1 MSLYI
6 CTTSSASASSQPS
19 MNLSV
24 LKAPPTPQPS
34 YITFSIFANYCVPI
48 SLSASKPMHLKT
60 KSQQTLDEQDL
71 IQVFVDIVNSVLRY
85 GSDKKSSFQFPP
97 AAQPQGNFKDAFN
110 ISFLSLAFLVCI
122 YESPRDLHPGCLDS
136 LRIQLTSSK
145 KLVKMLGANLEDQW
159 MQIMNP
165 AVTNWIVELQS
176 SNQSFGVSSPLFSYA
191 LSASGLWK
199 VQLYCP
205 VIAMGK
211 VEPAEAAQDER
222 LLFSLIY

>member
-48 SLSASKPMHLKT
+48 SLSASKPIHLKT

-122 YESPRDLHPGCLDS
+122 YESPRDLHAGCKAA
-136 LRIQLTSSK
+136 TK

-176 SNQSFGVSSPLFSYA
+176 SNNSFGVSSPLFSYA